1 MRLCLLTLLG
11 LALFSSPASSA
22 NAVEPRVA
30 RDLLTVIT
38 MEGLP
43 CGEVVAA
50 QRRTDEDYTVSCKTG
65 DRYRVRILDERVKV
79 ERLDPAR
86 AGESPQG

>member
-1 MRLCLLTLLG
+1 MRLWILALPG
-11 LALFSSPASSA
+11 LALLSDPASA
-22 NAVEPRVA
+22 ADVVEPRVA

-43 CGEVVAA
+43 CGEVVGA
-50 QRRTDEDYTVSCKTG
+50 QRRTDEDYTVTCKTG

-79 ERLDPAR
+79 ERLEASR

>member
-1 MRLCLLTLLG
+1 MMSRALLS
-11 LALFSSPASSA
+11 LALALSTTVPARA
-22 NAVEPRVA
+22 AEVAVEVA

-50 QRRTDEDYTVSCKTG
+50 ERKTDEDYTATCKTG
-65 DRYRVRILDERVKV
+65 DRYRVWILDERVKV
-79 ERLDPAR
+79 ERVQVPR